1 MTNVRQEVTSRL
13 AQVLDNAELDNVES
27 WPKEIEQG
35 IFEELARNSI
45 SSDLNL
51 KKMYKKNKKTYFPV
65 REQYLGIAR
74 KVISNLSSCPNKDDL
89 IDRLI
94 AELVRPRDLGSMSHM
109 ELDTNNF
116 QARRIRQ
123 IKDEEN
129 NGSRRWKTAT
139 RRGIS
144 IKIPYDVI
152 ETLNPDG
159 SITKEEK
166 EVSDS
171 MLTCGKCGMKKT
183 SSYEMQTRSAD
194 EPMTI
199 FATCLCCGNRWRF

>member
-1 MTNVRQEVTSRL
+1 MTTVRQEVTSRL
-13 AQVLDNAELDNVES
+13 AQVLDSAELDNVES

-35 IFEELARNSI
+35 IFEELVKNSG

-51 KKMYKKNKKTYFPV
+51 KKIYKKNKKPYFPV

-94 AELVRPRDLGSMSHM
+94 AELVSPRDLGSMSHM
-109 ELDTNNF
+109 ELDPNNF

-123 IKDEEN
+123 IQDEEN
-129 NGSRRWKTAT
+129 NGNRRWKTAT
-139 RRGIS
+139 RKGIS

-166 EVSDS
+166 EVPDS